1 VNANALLRFYV
12 LHTMILPST
21 VILVIVIHLWRLHQ
35 DGGMYTVRDGN
46 GPLTSGATASRQQ
59 EATLSYRELLFR
71 EITAIEVLGAALI
84 LIALRWNAPL
94 EQLADPMHT
103 PNPAKAPWYFTGLQE
118 LLHYFPP
125 LVAGIF
131 LPLMIV
137 LALIF
142 IPFFNVI
149 VKGENMWIHH
159 KGRRLLILAVAVAA
173 LTVVLIRFR
182 AWDALLPIWVVAALM
197 FLAARDSSRRDKG
210 FRAWLGSKPLSF
222 WIMTWFLME
231 GVTLTA
237 VGTFFRG
244 PGWSWVWPWSNG

>member
-1 VNANALLRFYV
+1 
-12 LHTMILPST
+12 
-21 VILVIVIHLWRLHQ
+21 
-35 DGGMYTVRDGN
+35 MYTLRGRDGN
-46 GPLTSGATASRQQ
+46 GPLDSGATASRQQ
-59 EATLSYRELLFR
+59 EGTLSYQELLLR
-71 EITAIEVLGAALI
+71 EITAIEVLAAVLI

-125 LVAGIF
+125 FVAGIF

-149 VKGENMWIHH
+149 VKGENMWISH
-159 KGRRLLILAVAVAA
+159 KTRRLVGLAVVVAGLTA
-173 LTVVLIRFR
+173 LLIRFG
-182 AWDALLPIWVVAALM
+182 AWDALAPVWVVATLM
-197 FLAARDSSRRDKG
+197 FLAAGYSNQQGKG

-222 WIMTWFLME
+222 WIMTWFLLE

-244 PGWSWVWPWSNG
+244 PGWSWAWPWSSG